1 MAKDKCFS
9 SFKEGEIKF
18 PPTYKFSINTNS
30 YDTSRDRLPSWCD
43 RILFKLTEENGKII
57 ECESIEYNH
66 IEELNLSDHKPVYA
80 CFDIKVNMFEMI
92 DCFLVK
98 YLKIYY

>member
-18 PPTYKFSINTNS
+18 PPTYKFTINTNL

-43 RILFKLTEENGKII
+43 RILFKLTKDNDEII
-57 ECESIEYNH
+57 DCESIEYNH

-80 CFDIKVNMFEMI
+80 SFDIKVYKKRFENVI
-92 DCFLVK
+92 N
-98 YLKIYY
+98 I